1 MSRPGKDLRRSGAR
15 AATSGG
21 PTTAQFEEAA
31 ALREALR
38 LFSRRSELVIR
49 ENGLTPR
56 SFQLLLMVKTAR
68 DGSGHAS
75 LSELEERL
83 QLGKSTITEL
93 VTRNEERGLIR
104 RELDRNRRGA
114 IVVRLTPAGN
124 RRLTATVAANGDERG
139 RLRDALARL
148 GG

>member
-1 MSRPGKDLRRSGAR
+1 M
-15 AATSGG
+15 
-21 PTTAQFEEAA
+21 
-31 ALREALR
+31 REALR